1 VDFNLEVVGPIKVV
15 NHLWKGS
22 QKVFYV
28 AYIAVLHLLYPS
40 LDGGRSVIVVCYNES
55 RYKELKTT
63 GLDA

>member
-1 VDFNLEVVGPIKVV
+1 MEVVGPTKVV

-40 LDGGRSVIVVCYNES
+40 LDGGCWVIMGCYNGS
-55 RYKELKTT
+55 WYKT
-63 GLDA
+63 G